1 MKNLNLK
8 NLNNTDII
16 DIYLNKIEKI
26 YNNNY
31 DFEKLITLLKKLY
44 TYIEKELETINIIN
58 PDIQKYKEYLIDYIK
73 DIKEKE
79 LRYPAKKNTY
89 SITNHKI
96 LTEYFKNNIEKLKL
110 LNNLDINSEWIKI
123 EHIYSSKI
131 PYYHYRIITVID
143 INHHFTKTNRSL
155 QFYVNE
161 NNIIIKITQF
171 EF

>member
-1 MKNLNLK
+1 MKNLHLK

-58 PDIQKYKEYLIDYIK
+58 PHIQKYKKYLIDYIR

-161 NNIIIKITQF
+161 NNIIVKITQF

>member
-1 MKNLNLK
+1 MKNLHLK

-58 PDIQKYKEYLIDYIK
+58 PHIQKYKKYLIDYIR

-79 LRYPAKKNTY
+79 LRYPAKKTLIQ
-89 SITNHKI
+89 SQ
-96 LTEYFKNNIEKLKL
+96 
-110 LNNLDINSEWIKI
+110 
-123 EHIYSSKI
+123 
-131 PYYHYRIITVID
+131 II
-143 INHHFTKTNRSL
+143 RS
-155 QFYVNE
+155 
-161 NNIIIKITQF
+161 
-171 EF
+171 

>member
-1 MKNLNLK
+1 MKNLHLK